1 MASTQYVTPALG
13 AMTYDQKIP
22 SNFGESYAAGIG
34 AAGKSISDAISAIG
48 GQYLQNK
55 DTDDTLLALNKN
67 KILSDEEYQSVAGK
81 SLAAKQQVLG
91 LYAGQWIANQA
102 ESRQVAL
109 NKGQAVNTMDVEHA
123 KLLDTIAAIQGK
135 YGAGGSQAAGVEP
148 GKIQMQPAQQQ
159 TQQPANQQPA
169 VGPQAPNNMILK
181 PGVKFGQMVNPKDP
195 NQIIKGWTMPDGSFR
210 PM

>member
-1 MASTQYVTPALG
+1 MSSTQYVTPTLG
-13 AMTYDQKIP
+13 DEQYSQKIP

-109 NKGQAVNTMDVEHA
+109 NKGQAINTMDIEHA

-135 YGAGGSQAAGVEP
+135 YGAGGPRAVGVEP
-148 GKIQMQPAQQQ
+148 DKTPIQPTQP
-159 TQQPANQQPA
+159 TQPTQPNQQPI